1 MTVRLRRLKIHHFRE
16 VAAGTELRFHDGMNV
31 LLGLNASGK
40 TTLLELVAAIL
51 RGDLSKLGRFHVEF
65 DLESE
70 GARLEVECGFESG
83 MIGDEVVWRELAN
96 GTLCARG
103 FEPDGRRVGEV
114 KLADEEHLRWRVAW
128 GDRSGESPAPDN
140 LWASLVERVTASIW
154 EFENIEPRFSTP
166 GCQRVDESLICFD
179 ELHGGASD
187 RAASLRAV
195 WRNGDPV
202 SLDARNVVTDLVE
215 RAAAHLLQASP
226 QPPVV
231 TVDQG
236 ESPFL
241 ADVARKLDFAG
252 CQWRATPRTQQRVG
266 PRTIAEYAQFSFA
279 FTREDG
285 AFVDDAILS
294 YGQKRMLALLYQMR
308 AHDGPFVADEL
319 VNGLHHAWID
329 LLLEELG
336 PRQSFVSTQSPLL
349 LDYLSFES
357 AEEVRRTFVF
367 CTRRREGAEGAT
379 ALVWQ
384 GLSDEDARAFF
395 EAYQVGIQHVSELL
409 RTRGL
414 W

>member
-1 MTVRLRRLKIHHFRE
+1 MAVRLRRLKIHHFRE
-16 VAAGTELRFHDGMNV
+16 VAPGTELRFHDGMNV

-51 RGDLSKLGRFHVEF
+51 RGDLSKLERFHIEF
-65 DLESE
+65 DLEAD
-70 GARLEVECGFESG
+70 GARLEIECGVDSEWV
-83 MIGDEVVWRELAN
+83 ERERRELEIEHE
-96 GTLCARG
+96 TLIARG
-103 FEPDGRRVGEV
+103 FDREGKQVGRAWISGDEPM
-114 KLADEEHLRWRVAW
+114 RWRVD
-128 GDRSGESPAPDN
+128 GGGMRRGGPAPED
-140 LWASLVERVTASIW
+140 LWSSLLEHVTASIW
-154 EFENIEPRFSTP
+154 QESDAPPRFAVP
-166 GCQRVDESLICFD
+166 DCRRVDESLICFD

-187 RAASLRAV
+187 RAAALRAI

-202 SLDARNVVTDLVE
+202 SLDARNVVADLVD
-215 RAAAHLLQASP
+215 RAAAHLPKASP

-266 PRTIAEYAQFSFA
+266 PRTVAEYAQFSFA

-285 AFVDDAILS
+285 AFVDDSILS

-329 LLLEELG
+329 LLLEELR

-349 LDYLSFES
+349 LDYLAFES

-367 CTRRREGAEGAT
+367 CTRRREGAEGAA
-379 ALVWQ
+379 ALVWR
-384 GLSDEDARAFF
+384 GLSEEDARAFF
-395 EAYQVGIQHVSELL
+395 DAYQVGIQHVSELL